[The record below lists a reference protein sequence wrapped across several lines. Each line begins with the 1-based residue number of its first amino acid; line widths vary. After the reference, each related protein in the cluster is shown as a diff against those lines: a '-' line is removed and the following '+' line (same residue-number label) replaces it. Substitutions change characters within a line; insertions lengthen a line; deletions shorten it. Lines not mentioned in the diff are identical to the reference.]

1 MFPITNPA
9 LISGRQMHCIN
20 ACIFLVAIT
29 RNPQHTYRLCGCGL
43 SKTCFKCT
51 LYTRYKVSS
60 RSVFTKLLGIHINQ
74 ATVRTCYLHQCYL
87 HYGRPCHK
95 SQAFFV
101 SSATPELEPILSHP
115 ASRKASKSSLVLTP
129 PAALIRTASP
139 ICSRNSFTS
148 PSVAP
153 PVPQPVEVL
162 I

>member
-1 MFPITNPA
+1 MRSANPA

-20 ACIFLVAIT
+20 ACIFLVTIT

-115 ASRKASKSSLVLTP
+115 ASRKASRIRASRQAS
-129 PAALIRTASP
+129 PAARISSACWACIL
-139 ICSRNSFTS
+139 SRMPPRKNMRITTGNAGSF
-148 PSVAP
+148 
-153 PVPQPVEVL
+153 
-162 I
+162 

>member
-74 ATVRTCYLHQCYL
+74 AAVRTCYLHQCYL

-115 ASRKASKSSLVLTP
+115 ASRKASRIRASRQAS
-129 PAALIRTASP
+129 PAARISSACWACIL
-139 ICSRNSFTS
+139 SRMPPRKNMRITTGNAGSF
-148 PSVAP
+148 
-153 PVPQPVEVL
+153 
-162 I
+162 